1 MMAFMAVGPGRN
13 AQVVTAPPS
22 VPERLAQAQA
32 AEVRPRSRVAEL
44 QGAFDEA
51 LAAKQYGE
59 GTVRLQNELHEARI
73 ALVEAEA
80 VTRSI
85 REGIAAA
92 EQAQAAER
100 KAVDDARRHDD
111 MQRIV
116 GDAIAGE
123 KRARDGIEECLAEMR
138 ASLDAACDAWR
149 RAQAWEGKVRGEQ
162 QRVLDARYILGELP
176 PGQRAPGANRASV
189 LADRDPLVRELTQ
202 WRGQWRG

>member
-1 MMAFMAVGPGRN
+1 MALMAVGPSRN

-22 VPERLAQAQA
+22 VPERLAQAQD
-32 AEVRPRSRVAEL
+32 AEDRPRSRVGEL
-44 QGAFDEA
+44 QAAFDEA
-51 LAAKQYGE
+51 LAAKRYGE
-59 GTVRLQNELHEARI
+59 DTVRLQNELHEARI

-92 EQAQAAER
+92 ERAQAAER
-100 KAVDDARRHDD
+100 KAVDDARRHEEA
-111 MQRIV
+111 QRVI

-149 RAQAWEGKVRGEQ
+149 RAQAWEGKVRAEQ
-162 QRVLDARYILGELP
+162 QRVLNSRADLGEIP

-189 LADRDPLVRELTQ
+189 LADHDPLVRELTR